1 MNPVLR
7 AITGVLLLAAAIL
20 LVVLTTRWGTDL
32 DTTALIVVPGSDPPM
47 GLHIASWVGRPIF
60 GMALGVALPLILA
73 SAAVWMLI
81 RVPTDA

>member
-32 DTTALIVVPGSDPPM
+32 DTTALVIVPGSDSRM
-47 GLHIASWVGRPIF
+47 GLHVAQWVRRPVSEL
-60 GMALGVALPLILA
+60 ALGLALPLILA

-81 RVPTDA
+81 RVPADA